1 MGLVA
6 TLPNH
11 IPACRTE
18 LLTKEKTLS
27 QFISLQIDKS
37 PGKILFVKI
46 WKGFSDEWVSQE
58 ANHDWQLSDWLTK
71 PNFEML
77 NTTKNKTLRN
87 PSKLSTNFS
96 TPLPYTACQEVP
108 VTKRGMFF
116 VKFLGQVQNLSYF
129 CLTTAT
135 RTRTKTWT
143 ITRTIT
149 RTPPKYTRRR
159 VTTGLEFCT

>member
-77 NTTKNKTLRN
+77 NTSKNKTLRN

-108 VTKRGMFF
+108 VTKRVFF
-116 VKFLGQVQNLSYF
+116 LLQIPGASANFELILFDYCHKNKNNNMNNNRNNNKNP
-129 CLTTAT
+129 T
-135 RTRTKTWT
+135 
-143 ITRTIT
+143 
-149 RTPPKYTRRR
+149 
-159 VTTGLEFCT
+159 